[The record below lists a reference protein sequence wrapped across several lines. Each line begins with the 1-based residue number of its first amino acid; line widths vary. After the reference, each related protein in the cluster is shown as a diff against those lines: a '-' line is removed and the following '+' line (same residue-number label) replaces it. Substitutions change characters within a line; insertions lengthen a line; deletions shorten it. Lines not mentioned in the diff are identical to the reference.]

1 MHGAVGG
8 WRRITRSVAALAIAL
23 LPCAQPVPLWATD
36 PETLYRIECQGCHL
50 ADGTGGLDSIP
61 TLRNHVAKFLDVAGG
76 REYLVQVPGVALSPL
91 TDQELADVLNWMLFT
106 FGPAASMRDHALY
119 SVDEVARLRKQP
131 LTDVVKKRQELV
143 PQIQQTE
150 PGKTPP
156 EAQFD

>member
-8 WRRITRSVAALAIAL
+8 WRRITHGFVTLEVFLLLCALSGSLRAD
-23 LPCAQPVPLWATD
+23 D
-36 PETLYRIECQGCHL
+36 PETLYKIECQGCHL

-61 TLRNHVAKFLDVAGG
+61 ALRNHVAKFLDVAGG

-91 TDQELADVLNWMLFT
+91 SDQELTNVLNWMLFT
-106 FGPAASMRDHALY
+106 FGPVASMRDHAPY

-156 EAQFD
+156 VM